1 MSITEEQYK
10 LCIDEGLVLTPVN
23 PNTKKP
29 KAVYQGN
36 HNPDGSKKF
45 EWFYGWTKDEIMKAE
60 SIACYHRVPTKDGRK
75 KRITGA
81 VDPDDKTNT
90 VHKYMSI
97 IPATMTVTK
106 IVNGSPIQTQRIY
119 KQNGKGFPK
128 LDYGGASKDDGKIL
142 ETLQSGISVIH
153 SKEKDFSL
161 TKPVEV
167 DPVELEKKLKLACFF
182 SEVEKVFPKQEG
194 GRDLI
199 HLRLAGALA
208 RLDVEDYPT
217 ELLERFHEQ
226 LCVNIGDDEIK
237 NRINKISYQ
246 RKQLEDYS
254 NEVLGIPE
262 LCKSL
267 GVQQLPAY
275 DLLKKDIEDPKE
287 GIRDYPMKDFNDVLN
302 EKYPQPLWITFP
314 IIREKTVTQ
323 ISGDYGSGKT
333 HLGLKLALDISQG
346 YSFLPEETFISKGLL
361 PNGYTWYRSE
371 KKRPILYVE
380 GELPATDIRDRVNS
394 LAEPFIERVKK
405 FNAKEMYFLTLDDL
419 EIAGFK
425 HGFEPIAISNDEE
438 KAKRN
443 RKMIE
448 RLIEKIRL
456 KHGVYPVL
464 FLDNITA
471 LTTIDENKST
481 DWSGLMMWLML
492 LKTKGV
498 VIIFFHHVGKSTGT
512 ASGSNL
518 AQRLVDTHIILR
530 RLPEKAKFE
539 DHDGVQCSVH
549 FDKFR
554 NFGGRNAKP
563 FMLLCNKQG
572 NWTKYNM
579 LMDKKDF
586 KILELYKEGKTV
598 KMMCAIDQELKE
610 ATVYRRIDAMK
621 KEGIIHDEK
630 QDRKS
635 SNY

>member
-10 LCIDEGLVLTPVN
+10 FLIDEGFVLTPVN

-29 KAVYQGN
+29 KSVEDDNGEW
-36 HNPDGSKKF
+36 HWKFDWEKK
-45 EWFYGWTKDEIMKAE
+45 DIMEAE
-60 SIACYHRVPTKDGRK
+60 SIGCYHRVPIPKSHK
-75 KRITGA
+75 KKNISGA

-90 VHKYMSI
+90 VHKYMSL

-128 LDYGGASKDDGKIL
+128 LDYGGASKADGKIL

-153 SKEKDFSL
+153 SKDKDFSL

-182 SEVEKVFPKQEG
+182 TEVEKKFPAKG
-194 GRDLI
+194 LGKRDLV
-199 HLRLAGALA
+199 HLRLAGAVA

-217 ELLERFHEQ
+217 ELLELFHEQ

-246 RKQLEDYS
+246 RKQLEEGT

-267 GVQQLPAY
+267 GVKQLPAY
-275 DLLKKDIEDPKE
+275 DLLKNESQEEIK
-287 GIRDYPMKDFNDVLN
+287 DYPMKDFNDVLN
-302 EKYPQPLWITFP
+302 EKYTQPSFISNP
-314 IIREKTVTQ
+314 ILREKTVTQ

-394 LAEPFIERVKK
+394 LAEPFIDRHK
-405 FNAKEMYFLTLDDL
+405 FFDAKEMYFLTLDDL

-456 KHGVYPVL
+456 KHGINPVL

-530 RLPEKAKFE
+530 RLPEKAQFS

-554 NFGGRNAKP
+554 NFGGKNAKP

-630 QDRKS
+630 QDR
-635 SNY
+635 